1 MDGLIEEVG
10 LMEEAGLMA
19 EDWIAKRRE
28 LLASTT
34 EGPWQWGEDRAG
46 DTSLSWG
53 DCGPNLETVKRGEVF
68 SDGSQDA
75 EVYVISAWGYDD
87 WGITVKP
94 GDAEWIVDAR
104 DSLPL
109 ALDALDYVLQLHQ
122 SGDEVNGGSDEDEG
136 RYNCTGCCY
145 DHPCPT
151 RQAIEEKL
159 RLSAGRAWGIRGRDF
174 STRRL
179 SSDVARSARDK
190 QSPS

>member
-1 MDGLIEEVG
+1 
-10 LMEEAGLMA
+10 MA

-28 LLASTT
+28 LLAAAT

-46 DTSLSWG
+46 DVSLSWG

-75 EVYVISAWGYDD
+75 ETYVISAWGYDN
-87 WGITVKP
+87 WGITIEP

-104 DSLPL
+104 VSFPL

-122 SGDEVNGGSDEDEG
+122 SGDEINGGSDEDEG
-136 RYNCTGCCY
+136 RYSCTGCCY

-159 RLSAGRAWGIRGRDF
+159 VKRTGGARLTGTGSGGVPVRVSGLRGRDF
-174 STRRL
+174 STREL